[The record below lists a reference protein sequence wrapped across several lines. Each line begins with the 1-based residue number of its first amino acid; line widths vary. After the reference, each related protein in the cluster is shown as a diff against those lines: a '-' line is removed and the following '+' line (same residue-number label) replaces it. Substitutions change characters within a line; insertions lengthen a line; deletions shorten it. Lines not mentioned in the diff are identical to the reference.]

1 MLNETSYHGAGAIK
15 DIATEA
21 KGRGFKKAF
30 VCSDPDLIKFGVTKK
45 VIDVLEGADVYKR
58 QASLLFINALW
69 EYLQHVTEKE
79 CDPSFEAEAIK
90 TAESIISWYKKGTDY
105 NIHMEEDGLLAAG
118 NGLWQ
123 LTWMDVRFGD
133 ILPTPRHGK
142 PVEINAYWYNAVCIV
157 RELLKKQS

>member
-1 MLNETSYHGAGAIK
+1 MILALKQKQLKQQSRSSAGI
-15 DIATEA
+15 
-21 KGRGFKKAF
+21 
-30 VCSDPDLIKFGVTKK
+30 
-45 VIDVLEGADVYKR
+45 
-58 QASLLFINALW
+58 
-69 EYLQHVTEKE
+69 
-79 CDPSFEAEAIK
+79 
-90 TAESIISWYKKGTDY
+90 KGTDY

-157 RELLKKQS
+157 RELLKSRVKKKRQRA